1 MHAHPAI
8 ARCIDGLYTALITRF
23 YFTRICVLPL
33 CLLIFTCCRCSG
45 SEKGTP
51 TSAAGTKCT
60 LAEGT
65 DELNPQTYHKYFE
78 KHQAAYYVAE
88 GDNLLLAIRIKED
101 METAEVMGK
110 FLVLVTS
117 RFDFYCDKRKQIILV
132 CYKGLIEEKRNIGML
147 IEVSDLK
154 MLQKGIIDIDELSE
168 RAKYI
173 EGLDMGSV
181 KSLIYK

>member
-1 MHAHPAI
+1 
-8 ARCIDGLYTALITRF
+8 
-23 YFTRICVLPL
+23 
-33 CLLIFTCCRCSG
+33 
-45 SEKGTP
+45 
-51 TSAAGTKCT
+51 
-60 LAEGT
+60 
-65 DELNPQTYHKYFE
+65 
-78 KHQAAYYVAE
+78 VAE

-110 FLVLVTS
+110 FLVLITS
-117 RFDFYCDKRKQIILV
+117 KFDFYCDKRKQIILV